1 MRIWCV
7 GVAAV
12 GVLMVASPAA
22 AQISDDLRRVKKL
35 KPPQKRGVVRSRY
48 IRAAW
53 PTATRWSSTRS
64 ISRRRR
70 SCG

>member
-12 GVLMVASPAA
+12 GVLMIASPAA
-22 AQISDDLRRVKKL
+22 AQISDDLRQVKKL

-48 IRAAW
+48 IRAA
-53 PTATRWSSTRS
+53 
-64 ISRRRR
+64 
-70 SCG
+70 